1 MFMSTKLS
9 DLKLGEKPKG
19 LTEWAYEL
27 IKELILTLQVAPGTH
42 LQIENLAEQMGIS
55 RTPVREALL
64 RLEQEGLTHVVPRV
78 GVFVTNINKDDL
90 EDIYELRELLESR
103 ATEKAAEIL
112 TGDDLD
118 HIDHLLEVSES
129 AIEEGNIDKF
139 LETEI
144 AFHAILTEH
153 ARNRKLVAIMDS
165 LRDLTYRWRILSLQS
180 LENIQLSLN
189 EHQNIAKALRQK
201 DSVLAGKLM
210 GDHIR
215 AARDRISEALDLNE
229 KTE

>member
-1 MFMSTKLS
+1 
-9 DLKLGEKPKG
+9 
-19 LTEWAYEL
+19 
-27 IKELILTLQVAPGTH
+27 
-42 LQIENLAEQMGIS
+42 
-55 RTPVREALL
+55 
-64 RLEQEGLTHVVPRV
+64 
-78 GVFVTNINKDDL
+78 
-90 EDIYELRELLESR
+90 
-103 ATEKAAEIL
+103 
-112 TGDDLD
+112 
-118 HIDHLLEVSES
+118 
-129 AIEEGNIDKF
+129 
-139 LETEI
+139 
-144 AFHAILTEH
+144 
-153 ARNRKLVAIMDS
+153 

>member
-1 MFMSTKLS
+1 MGTELIN
-9 DLKLGEKPKG
+9 LKLGDKPKG
-19 LTEWAYEL
+19 LTEWAYEM
-27 IKELILTLQVAPGTH
+27 IKELILTLQVAPGTQ

-64 RLEQEGLTHVVPRV
+64 RLEQEGLMRVVPRV
-78 GVFVTNINKDDL
+78 GVFVTDTDKRDL
-90 EDIYELRELLESR
+90 EDLYELRELLESR
-103 ATEKAAEIL
+103 ATEEATKIL
-112 TGDDLD
+112 TEDDLN
-118 HIDHLLEVSES
+118 HIDHLLEASES
-129 AIEEGNIDKF
+129 AIEEGNVDKF

-153 ARNRKLVAIMDS
+153 ARNRRLVGIMDS

-180 LENIQLSLN
+180 LENIRLSLI

-201 DSVLAGKLM
+201 DSALAGKLM

-215 AARDRISEALDLNE
+215 AARDRISEAFDLNNE
-229 KTE
+229 VE